1 MYFAYLGPLAVT
13 TSDGRPVAVPEAKVR
28 ALLADLLVHAGRPVA
43 ADRLVDDLWGERL
56 PGDPSGALQ
65 TKVSRLR
72 GALGRAEPG
81 AEALVV
87 SQAPGYALRVGPD
100 DVDAGRFAHMTA
112 AAYASDDPRARAD
125 LLADALAL
133 WRGQAFADLADAE
146 FVAAAATRLQEQRL
160 IALETLAEARL
171 ELGRHLELLG
181 ELDELVALHPLR
193 ERLRAV
199 QLRALYQAGRQAEA
213 LAAYAE
219 LRELLADELG
229 ADPGPELTALHQAI
243 LTHDPALSPPRPP
256 TTIPAPST
264 PVPLT
269 ELVGRDTAVAAV
281 RELLAGNRLV
291 TLTGLGGVGKT
302 RLAEEVARREG
313 GDGRLGEVRI
323 VGLAEAVGADEQ
335 VSAALGV
342 REDAAVRLEDLLRSR
357 RLLLVLDNCEHVIDS
372 AADLVRRLLRAA
384 TGLRVLATSREPLG
398 LAGEAVWT
406 VPPLSQD
413 DAERLFMTRA
423 QALATGADLDP
434 EAVASICRRL
444 DRVPL
449 ALELAATRVRAFGVR
464 GVAARL
470 DDRFR
475 LLVNGPRALPPH
487 QRSLRA
493 VIDWSWDLLGED
505 DRRVLRRLAV
515 FSGGC
520 TPAAAEAVGGPDLDV
535 LDPLVRLVDHS
546 LVTVT
551 DGPRYHLPESV
562 SAYALERL
570 AESGEAEP
578 AETRHG
584 AYYAGLAEQADL
596 RGPEQPQLLARL
608 DQEVPNLRA
617 ALHRAVRRADATGA
631 TRLALALTWYWLLR
645 GRFTEA
651 RRSLDETL
659 AVAGDVPAELRDA
672 AAVWHA
678 GFTLLSGGDAP
689 AAAPES
695 DDAPATWFL
704 GYALFTSGKD
714 LGRSEDSMA
723 RAMACFQAV
732 GDRWGVA
739 AARSIQTRQ
748 AFMRGDLRAVREYGE
763 SAHAL
768 FEELDDH
775 WGRLQTTYPL
785 AALAETGGDYERAA
799 RLHRD
804 GRRLAEELGF
814 WTEAADRLTGLGR
827 IALLNGDFRG
837 AEELHGQAMRMAA
850 EHGYAAGEVHAEIG
864 LALGARREGNLD
876 EAEVRLRRLLAWH
889 RARDF
894 GPGPALLLAELGFV
908 AERRGDARTA
918 LELHREGLDV
928 ARSGG
933 DPRARALALEG
944 LAGAY
949 ALAGESAR
957 AARLL
962 GTAARLRESTG
973 APMPP
978 PERGDVDRITA
989 RIRAALDE
997 EAFATEFATD
1007 ALDGDGELDAETG
1020 KTH

>member
-1 MYFAYLGPLAVT
+1 M
-13 TSDGRPVAVPEAKVR
+13 
-28 ALLADLLVHAGRPVA
+28 
-43 ADRLVDDLWGERL
+43 
-56 PGDPSGALQ
+56 
-65 TKVSRLR
+65 
-72 GALGRAEPG
+72 
-81 AEALVV
+81 
-87 SQAPGYALRVGPD
+87 
-100 DVDAGRFAHMTA
+100 
-112 AAYASDDPRARAD
+112 
-125 LLADALAL
+125 
-133 WRGQAFADLADAE
+133 
-146 FVAAAATRLQEQRL
+146 
-160 IALETLAEARL
+160 
-171 ELGRHLELLG
+171 
-181 ELDELVALHPLR
+181 
-193 ERLRAV
+193 
-199 QLRALYQAGRQAEA
+199 YQAGRQAEA

-413 DAERLFMTRA
+413 DAERLFTTRA
-423 QALATGADLDP
+423 QALATGADLAP

-659 AVAGDVPAELRDA
+659 AAAGDVPAELRDA

-768 FEELDDH
+768 FEELDDR

-864 LALGARREGNLD
+864 IALGARREGNLD

-949 ALAGESAR
+949 ALAGEPAR

-962 GTAARLRESTG
+962 GAAARLRESTG